1 MSSILQM
8 MFMVS
13 SVSILQAIAKV
24 SLSLVYLFGFTVYY
38 TVDKN
43 TILKISKKIE
53 HSAMR
58 SEKNDPAGFFF
69 GRIYCGYITE
79 TTPEGVQTLYCVCS
93 SNKFNQFTNNDSSI
107 QTYEKFI
114 KLYTRTGSNYYCLR
128 YKSNNFNC
136 SRLVPRNRQETIL
149 EDVVSYYKTN
159 NRCVLMLTG
168 EPGTGKSFIGI
179 LIAKALDGSLCK
191 TYRPSEP
198 GDSLRNLYDTVNP
211 TEASPL
217 VVVIDEFDL
226 IIDTIHK
233 TEVECHET
241 IPIEI
246 RNKMSWNTLLDDVN
260 LNIYP
265 FMIVVLTSNLDKAS
279 IISKYEQS
287 YIRPG
292 RVDLYHSL

>member
-1 MSSILQM
+1 MSSIVQM

-13 SVSILQAIAKV
+13 SVSILQVIAKV
-24 SLSLVYLFGFTVYY
+24 SLSLVYLLGFTVYY

-43 TILKISKKIE
+43 TILKISNKIE

-69 GRIYCGYITE
+69 GRLYCGYITE

-93 SNKFNQFTNNDSSI
+93 SNQFNKFTNTDSSI
-107 QTYEKFI
+107 KTGDKCI

-136 SRLVPRNRQETIL
+136 SSFVPRNKQAEIL
-149 EDVVSYYKTN
+149 DDVVSYYKKN
-159 NRCVLMLTG
+159 SRCVLMLTG
-168 EPGTGKSFIGI
+168 EPGTGKSFMGI
-179 LIAKALDGSLCK
+179 LIAKALDGSICK
-191 TYRPSEP
+191 TYKPSEP

-211 TEASPL
+211 TEANPL
-217 VVVIDEFDL
+217 VVIIDEFDL

-241 IPIEI
+241 IPIEM

-265 FMIVVLTSNLDKAS
+265 FIIVVLTSNLDKS
-279 IISKYEQS
+279 TIINTYEHS